1 MRAVY
6 KIYLFFSVFVI
17 FICRSGAQIAMETT
31 IETVKRI
38 EATDF
43 PGSTNVEKFVKAVS
57 SLPDFQK
64 NLVIGMAYAQYRM
77 DMETAADIAMKTIK
91 EKIILL

>member
-1 MRAVY
+1 ML
-6 KIYLFFSVFVI
+6 KS
-17 FICRSGAQIAMETT
+17 
-31 IETVKRI
+31 
-38 EATDF
+38 
-43 PGSTNVEKFVKAVS
+43 FVKAVS

-77 DMETAADIAMKTIK
+77 DMEQEKDMKTIK

>member
-1 MRAVY
+1 
-6 KIYLFFSVFVI
+6 
-17 FICRSGAQIAMETT
+17 METT

-64 NLVIGMAYAQYRM
+64 NLVIGMAYAQYRIDIEQGK